1 MIIANMGTTCDVRI
15 TNYKHMKLIDNQHSI
30 LLGKTMDALTLRQK
44 MTSSNIANMDTPGYK
59 KLNVSFEDELQRAQD
74 KGGVRAMNTV
84 NPTIEETDEKP
95 VLEDELLEMTDTQ
108 IRVNVMTRS
117 LRHHFDMLRTG
128 ITGINR

>member
-1 MIIANMGTTCDVRI
+1 
-15 TNYKHMKLIDNQHSI
+15 MKLIDDQHSL
-30 LLGKTMDALTLRQK
+30 LLGKTMDVLTLRQK
-44 MTSSNIANMDTPGYK
+44 MTSSNIANLDTPGYN
-59 KLNVSFEDELQRAQD
+59 KLNVRFEDELQRAQD
-74 KGGVRAMNTV
+74 KGGVRQMNTV